1 MKRRLLNYFSPHR
14 LASHRFYFWA
24 HTDSTDSTDLSSR
37 NFNPLNLL
45 NLCEAKCGG
54 VRCGGLGEAGGG
66 EGEERDA
73 DVGDVAQAFGTTEQ
87 RGTCGDHIVDNHHML
102 ACERFICFGD

>member
-14 LASHRFYFWA
+14 LASHRSNFLA
-24 HTDSTDSTDLSSR
+24 HTDSTDSTDLSRR

-54 VRCGGLGEAGGG
+54 GLGEAGGG
-66 EGEERDA
+66 EGEEGDA
-73 DVGDVAQAFGTTEQ
+73 DVGDMAQAFGTTEQ
-87 RGTCGDHIVDNHHML
+87 RGTCGDYIVDNHHML

>member
-1 MKRRLLNYFSPHR
+1 MKFCESGICVRRDEVS
-14 LASHRFYFWA
+14 
-24 HTDSTDSTDLSSR
+24 
-37 NFNPLNLL
+37 
-45 NLCEAKCGG
+45 GG
-54 VRCGGLGEAGGG
+54 GGLGEAGGG
-66 EGEERDA
+66 EGEEGDA

>member
-1 MKRRLLNYFSPHR
+1 MKVTNTIFKAYFKTNNNS
-14 LASHRFYFWA
+14 
-24 HTDSTDSTDLSSR
+24 
-37 NFNPLNLL
+37 
-45 NLCEAKCGG
+45 EI
-54 VRCGGLGEAGGG
+54 CGGLGEAGGG
-66 EGEERDA
+66 EGEEGDA